1 MEKIATHYGIVRGGK
16 MIAEMTAGEL
26 EKRCRTY
33 VAVTAK
39 DMDTAKS
46 ILNRNYTRV
55 EQDEAGYLRVYD
67 PVNPEQVA
75 AYLYENGVVVREL
88 KTDKIGLEEYYID
101 LMDAKGVR

>member
-1 MEKIATHYGIVRGGK
+1 M
-16 MIAEMTAGEL
+16 
-26 EKRCRTY
+26 
-33 VAVTAK
+33 AVTAK
-39 DMDTAKS
+39 DMDTAKA

-67 PVNPEQVA
+67 PTGPEQVA
-75 AYLYENGVVVREL
+75 AYLYENGVTVQEL